1 MCLIAQLTKFKENL
15 MLSQSFFL
23 PAQMVRG
30 ASEVDKKFLRLNFT
44 GSSLWSFI
52 TLNAHVNVIY
62 TGWYNQR
69 KSSISQNYSKSTW
82 Y

>member
-23 PAQMVRG
+23 LAQMVRG
-30 ASEVDKKFLRLNFT
+30 APEVDKKFLRLNLT
-44 GSSLWSFI
+44 RSSLWSFI

-69 KSSISQNYSKSTW
+69 KSSMSQNYSKSTW

>member
-1 MCLIAQLTKFKENL
+1 

-30 ASEVDKKFLRLNFT
+30 APEVDKKFLRLNFI

-62 TGWYNQR
+62 TGWYNQ
-69 KSSISQNYSKSTW
+69 SKS
-82 Y
+82 

>member
-1 MCLIAQLTKFKENL
+1 MCLIAQLTKFKKHL

-23 PAQMVRG
+23 PVQMVRG
-30 ASEVDKKFLRLNFT
+30 APEVDKKFLCLNFT

-62 TGWYNQR
+62 TGWYNQ
-69 KSSISQNYSKSTW
+69 SKS
-82 Y
+82 

>member
-1 MCLIAQLTKFKENL
+1 MCLIAQLTKFKKHL

-23 PAQMVRG
+23 PAQMVRD
-30 ASEVDKKFLRLNFT
+30 APEVDKKFLRLNFT

-62 TGWYNQR
+62 TGWYNQ
-69 KSSISQNYSKSTW
+69 SKS
-82 Y
+82 

>member
-30 ASEVDKKFLRLNFT
+30 APEVDKKFLRLNFT
-44 GSSLWSFI
+44 GSSLWSII

-62 TGWYNQR
+62 TGWYNQ
-69 KSSISQNYSKSTW
+69 SKS
-82 Y
+82 

>member
-1 MCLIAQLTKFKENL
+1 MCLIAQLTKFKKHL

-30 ASEVDKKFLRLNFT
+30 TPEVDKKFLHLNF
-44 GSSLWSFI
+44 LWSFI

-62 TGWYNQR
+62 TGWYNQ
-69 KSSISQNYSKSTW
+69 SKS
-82 Y
+82 

>member
-1 MCLIAQLTKFKENL
+1 MCLIAQLTTFKENL

-30 ASEVDKKFLRLNFT
+30 TPEVDKKFLDLNF
-44 GSSLWSFI
+44 LWSFI

-62 TGWYNQR
+62 TGWYNQ
-69 KSSISQNYSKSTW
+69 SKS
-82 Y
+82 

>member
-1 MCLIAQLTKFKENL
+1 MCLIAQLTKFKKHL

-23 PAQMVRG
+23 SAQMVGG
-30 ASEVDKKFLRLNFT
+30 APEVDKKFLRLNFT

-62 TGWYNQR
+62 TGWYNQ
-69 KSSISQNYSKSTW
+69 SKS
-82 Y
+82 

>member
-30 ASEVDKKFLRLNFT
+30 APEVDKKFLRLNF
-44 GSSLWSFI
+44 LWSFI

-62 TGWYNQR
+62 TGWYNQ
-69 KSSISQNYSKSTW
+69 SKS
-82 Y
+82 

>member
-1 MCLIAQLTKFKENL
+1 MCLIAQLTKFKKHL

-30 ASEVDKKFLRLNFT
+30 APEVDKKFLRLNFT
-44 GSSLWSFI
+44 GSSLWSFF

-62 TGWYNQR
+62 TDWYNQ
-69 KSSISQNYSKSTW
+69 SKS
-82 Y
+82 